1 MSRENKENEE
11 KNNFFCFLFL
21 FARGIHAHCGKFL
34 PTDLLY
40 CTYIFP
46 GSDRKS
52 FGVKVRDR
60 NTSL

>member
-11 KNNFFCFLFL
+11 KNNFFCFLFSK
-21 FARGIHAHCGKFL
+21 GIHAHCRKFL

-46 GSDRKS
+46 GSDQKS
-52 FGVKVRDR
+52 FEVKVRHG
-60 NTSL
+60 NTSP